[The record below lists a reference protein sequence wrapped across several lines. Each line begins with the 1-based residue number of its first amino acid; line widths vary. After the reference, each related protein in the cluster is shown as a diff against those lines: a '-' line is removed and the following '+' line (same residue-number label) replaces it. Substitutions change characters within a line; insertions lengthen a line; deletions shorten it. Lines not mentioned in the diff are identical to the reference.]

1 MREATERTDAMAPAE
16 PAPWPLDTRGRIMT
30 AAVAQCEEFGLRRTT
45 MDDVA
50 RRAGLSRATLYR
62 HFDSKDAV
70 VQAVILAEAER
81 FFARLDVALD
91 GLASSEERVVEGF
104 AFALDYIRRHALL
117 HKLLR
122 TEPEALLPYLLG
134 DSQLIPIATE
144 AVAVRVPANGSV
156 KPRDARSAAEL
167 LVRLV
172 LSLALS
178 PESSLGIE
186 NRAGA
191 RRLARRFL
199 VPGLALG

>member
-1 MREATERTDAMAPAE
+1 METIAPT
-16 PAPWPLDTRGRIMT
+16 DTRQRIML
-30 AAVAQCEEFGLRRTT
+30 AVIAQCEDFGLRRTT

-81 FFARLDVALD
+81 FFDRLDVALAGVD
-91 GLASSEERVVEGF
+91 RVEERVVEGF
-104 AFALDYIRRHALL
+104 AFALPYLARHALL
-117 HKLLR
+117 RKLLR

-134 DSQLIPIATE
+134 DSRLIPIATE
-144 AVAVRVPANGSV
+144 AVAARVPGDSEV
-156 KPRDARSAAEL
+156 DPRDARSVAEL

-178 PESSLGIE
+178 PDSALGIDDAE
-186 NRAGA
+186 GA
-191 RRLARRFL
+191 RRLARRYL
-199 VPGLALG
+199 VPGLNLG